1 MNHRHAVFHRDGLP
15 SALLQVD
22 IASGEARQDQ
32 CLLTVR
38 GRTLS
43 WLQTGTTADLLFGKH
58 ATVAGGLKSIVV
70 GEGLVRQPAYS
81 SIRGTPSLA

>member
-32 CLLTVR
+32 YLLTVR
-38 GRTLS
+38 GRALS
-43 WLQTGTTADLLFGKH
+43 WLQTGTTTDLLFGKH
-58 ATVAGGLKSIVV
+58 ATVAGSMFRCWATNARGMWDS
-70 GEGLVRQPAYS
+70 QPES
-81 SIRGTPSLA
+81 DTPKN